1 MHPGRIIRAGRKP
14 GFRCLGVYPHASDLY
29 ISLYRKHHGGG
40 MNRLFRIPGMRSLA
54 AAFSIFVY
62 KAHRG
67 DYRPAEI
74 GRRAAP

>member
-1 MHPGRIIRAGRKP
+1 MHPGGIIRAGRKP

-62 KAHRG
+62 
-67 DYRPAEI
+67 
-74 GRRAAP
+74 RRIAAITVLQK